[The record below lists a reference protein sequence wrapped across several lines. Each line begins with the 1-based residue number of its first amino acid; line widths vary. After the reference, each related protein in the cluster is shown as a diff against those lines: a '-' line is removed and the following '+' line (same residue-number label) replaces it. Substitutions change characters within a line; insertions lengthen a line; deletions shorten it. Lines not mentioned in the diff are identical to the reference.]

1 MGDVIDLGDFQV
13 LAKVDRRL
21 EHREHVELDALVHL
35 HYTAMLPYYTKL
47 KAMLPEQARAR
58 YARRASSGGEGSL
71 WAGKVESGARDV
83 NRFQFSHI
91 LSDLT
96 NLVGHGAQ
104 V

>member
-58 YARRASSGGEGSL
+58 YAHMMLCESGGVCAHAL
-71 WAGKVESGARDV
+71 WKWGREVFVGRESRKGRERRKSV
-83 NRFQFSHI
+83 SVLPYPF
-91 LSDLT
+91 
-96 NLVGHGAQ
+96 
-104 V
+104 

>member
-1 MGDVIDLGDFQV
+1 V

-58 YARRASSGGEGSL
+58 YAHMMLCESGGVCAHAL
-71 WAGKVESGARDV
+71 WKRGRDV
-83 NRFQFSHI
+83 CGQGEPM
-91 LSDLT
+91 
-96 NLVGHGAQ
+96 VGREP
-104 V
+104 